1 MRWPCCATLLV
12 LLASCS
18 DGGPEPTTEALVPRI
33 APITPQPNAS
43 PGEADFLVDLEVRTR
58 AGEAYPGA
66 IVSWEPTHGN
76 VLAPATTDA
85 DGRLQALW
93 IFTLGADPSGTA
105 AVLRACARREPQDPC
120 GYSEA
125 ADVEIP

>member
-1 MRWPCCATLLV
+1 MRWPCCAALLV

-58 AGEAYPGA
+58 APAALKHAPGR
-66 IVSWEPTHGN
+66 WW
-76 VLAPATTDA
+76 LAA
-85 DGRLQALW
+85 GLL
-93 IFTLGADPSGTA
+93 LGLLA
-105 AVLRACARREPQDPC
+105 AGCWL
-120 GYSEA
+120 
-125 ADVEIP
+125 